1 MIHDALSC
9 IYVLM
14 IAVDFQGVSHHN
26 TVATKIIRFLPS
38 RVLTFSINLLAVS
51 SHQDNGQA
59 IGVVVGGRS
68 GSQLGMTLV
77 ATISPFSLCFLRRL
91 PFS

>member
-1 MIHDALSC
+1 MFEGA
-9 IYVLM
+9 
-14 IAVDFQGVSHHN
+14 FQGASHHD

-38 RVLTFSINLLAVS
+38 SVFTFSINLFAVS

-59 IGVVVGGRS
+59 VGVVVGGRS
-68 GSQLGMTLV
+68 GSQLGMTIV
-77 ATISPFSLCFLRRL
+77 ATISPCFPRRL